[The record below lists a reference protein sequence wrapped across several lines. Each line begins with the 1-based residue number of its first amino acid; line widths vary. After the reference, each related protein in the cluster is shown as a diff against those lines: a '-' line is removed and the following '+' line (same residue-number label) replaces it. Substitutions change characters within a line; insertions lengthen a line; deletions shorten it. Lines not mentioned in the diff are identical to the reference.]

1 MYCSKCGNSLAEG
14 TPFCM
19 SCGQSAHTGVS
30 VTGAVATAG
39 APVMVVPLVSG
50 VMVAGSVGRISYAGF
65 WLRFVAHLID
75 TFILG
80 ILFLLALLAFILLSG
95 IGAALSNLHSGEDI
109 SDIVALFGLGFLAG
123 FGILVFCG
131 VWLYYAFSES
141 SDWQAT
147 PGKKMLGLRVTN
159 LELQPISFARATGRY
174 FGKLVSGL
182 IPFAIGYIM
191 AGFTEKRQALHDML
205 AGCLVLRND

>member
-1 MYCSKCGNSLAEG
+1 VYCSKCGNSLAQG

-19 SCGQSAHTGVS
+19 RCGQSASAGVPAA
-30 VTGAVATAG
+30 GAVASAA
-39 APVMVVPLVSG
+39 APVMIVPAVPG
-50 VMVAGSVGRISYAGF
+50 VIVAGSLVRISYAGF
-65 WLRFVAHLID
+65 WLRFVAQLID
-75 TFILG
+75 GFILG
-80 ILFLLALLAFILLSG
+80 ILFLLTLLAFLFISG

-109 SDIVALFGLGFLAG
+109 SSIVALFGLGFIAG
-123 FGILVFCG
+123 FLILVFCG
-131 VWLYYAFSES
+131 PWLYYAFSES

-159 LELQPISFARATGRY
+159 LELQPISFGRATGRY
-174 FGKLVSGL
+174 FGKFLSGL
-182 IPFAIGYIM
+182 LPFAIGYIM